1 MKRKAKFKIIQSM
14 INLLDEYPFED
25 ITIKMIC
32 AYSGVNRS
40 TFYDN
45 YKDKYDLLEKIQNYH
60 LSKYTKLLTALYN
73 NFESVRV
80 DTSKLY
86 KFFLIVAKY
95 IKRKEAF
102 YRAVFITY
110 PNKGLALEY
119 FQATKET
126 YEHVINDYPNSIRNK
141 SLFITY
147 SIGGEIGVIFYW
159 LRNGCQESPEEIAEN
174 LLANTV
180 KLQR

>member
-1 MKRKAKFKIIQSM
+1 MKRKAKYKIIQSM
-14 INLLDEYPFED
+14 IDLLDEYPFED

-95 IKRKEAF
+95 IKRKESF
-102 YRAVFITY
+102 YRAIFITY
-110 PNKGLALEY
+110 PNKGLAFDY
-119 FQATKET
+119 FQATKK
-126 YEHVINDYPNSIRNK
+126 HMNMLLMIIQIQFVI
-141 SLFITY
+141 SLYLSLTQLVVKWVLYFIGY
-147 SIGGEIGVIFYW
+147 VMAAK
-159 LRNGCQESPEEIAEN
+159 NHQKK
-174 LLANTV
+174 LL
-180 KLQR
+180 KIY